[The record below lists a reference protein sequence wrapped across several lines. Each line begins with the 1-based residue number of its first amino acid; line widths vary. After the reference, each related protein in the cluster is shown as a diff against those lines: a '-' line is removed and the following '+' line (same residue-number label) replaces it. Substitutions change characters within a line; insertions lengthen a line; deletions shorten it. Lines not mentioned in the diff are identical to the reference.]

1 MLWNVECCLT
11 KVTIHVLFPCQ
22 ECKVMPLWE
31 DGTDTTSGPSELS
44 EDLGLLSNSLKLFV
58 MQWRSNVRIDGVR
71 QSRRVVM

>member
-1 MLWNVECCLT
+1 
-11 KVTIHVLFPCQ
+11 
-22 ECKVMPLWE
+22 MPLWE